1 MKSGKL
7 LLGILC
13 VALTTGCASVGQRRA
28 MIDGPVISN
37 PSLGFFGFSF
47 EIPSLFNVYNPAV
60 GARGQYGEIQQL
72 AIRVYNLN
80 RAYHPRGNET
90 FYDSFLMLSE
100 KTGVLLITLKTDNLT
115 PLDTGFPEEGAALQ
129 SELIPL
135 YNVSGQE
142 TIELGDARSEVVCT
156 RGQAYEQKGWYY
168 ASERRNRNPFQYE
181 VCKVSGNNR
190 DSYILMGFCL
200 PEDQELLSQQ
210 MNEMIGGLRF

>member
-1 MKSGKL
+1 
-7 LLGILC
+7 
-13 VALTTGCASVGQRRA
+13 
-28 MIDGPVISN
+28 MIDGRIISN
-37 PSLGFFGFSF
+37 PSLGFFGFSC
-47 EIPSLFNVYNPAV
+47 EIPAGFNVYNPAI
-60 GARGQYGEIQQL
+60 GTRGQYGEIQQL

-100 KTGVLLITLKTDNLT
+100 KTSVLLITLKTDNLT
-115 PLDTGFPEEGAALQ
+115 PLDTGFLEEEAALQ

-142 TIELGDARSEVVCT
+142 IIEMGEARAEAVCT

-168 ASERRNRNPFQYE
+168 ANERRSRNPFQYE
-181 VCKVSGNNR
+181 VCKVPGNNR

-200 PEDQELLSQQ
+200 PEDQELLTQQ
-210 MNEMIGGLRF
+210 MNEMISGLRF